1 MVFDQPAVVDSQGTS
16 RTQQLRMRA
25 PRGALATGTV
35 FAQDTDTTVPAESKA
50 SEESVRH
57 LLDVMQARKIVET
70 LSQQVDGMYTGMVNK
85 MLEGKTLT
93 DEQQK
98 ALGQRRK
105 EALELFKQL
114 LSWDSMET
122 MYLKVYGDTFT
133 QAEIASMTAFYASPT
148 GQAIITKL
156 PVAMKISMSEVQN
169 RMATILPKI
178 QQMAK
183 DTAEQIK
190 AQAAAAKRKAG

>member
-1 MVFDQPAVVDSQGTS
+1 V
-16 RTQQLRMRA
+16 RTAAASVLVLF
-25 PRGALATGTV
+25 LATGTV
-35 FAQDTDTTVPAESKA
+35 FAQDTDTTVPAESRA
-50 SEESVRH
+50 SEESLRH

-93 DEQQK
+93 DEQKK
-98 ALGQRRK
+98 AIGQRRE

-114 LSWDSMET
+114 LSWDSMEKL
-122 MYLKVYGDTFT
+122 YLKVYGDTFT

-148 GQAIITKL
+148 GQAVITKL
-156 PVAMKISMSEVQN
+156 PQAMKISISEMQN
-169 RMATILPKI
+169 RMTTILPKL

-183 DTAEQIK
+183 DTADQIK
-190 AQAAAAKRKAG
+190 AQETAAKKKAG